1 MHNFQQ
7 FKQSLYKKE
16 ALYKKVVN
24 YINFHSH
31 KEFQRMIIIEDFQAL
46 CLSSKKEGKGGNKE
60 EVKQKEVY
68 LMTDISL

>member
-31 KEFQRMIIIEDFQAL
+31 KEFQRMIIIEDF
-46 CLSSKKEGKGGNKE
+46 
-60 EVKQKEVY
+60 
-68 LMTDISL
+68 